1 MILHW
6 FQFFI
11 QNNQEILVDLN
22 DFAFQEQSQDKLMVA
37 IFLAWYNGSYTMAA
51 KPINDP
57 VFNTNG
63 YQ

>member
-11 QNNQEILVDLN
+11 QNNQEILVDLD

-37 IFLAWYNGSYTMAA
+37 IFFGM
-51 KPINDP
+51 
-57 VFNTNG
+57 V
-63 YQ
+63 